1 MRLRAFAW
9 LRLLCLVHS
18 VTSARLNNL
27 RSRDQ
32 RQLSA
37 PEAIVSSHPHNATT
51 NASSSLPLHTLDD
64 EPLTIHKIYGG
75 TEAQPDDALF
85 FVMMLVWNNQTNQ
98 YEFDGCG
105 GSLVSE
111 RHILTA
117 GHCAKQRNPMFHAAY
132 VHAYQ
137 PYAGNPGIPYHVSR
151 VANYTTH
158 PDFDDASNANDL
170 SIITLETPVPLGAAH
185 LVRLA
190 GAYLNVWETEM
201 MQVYGFGWTASNVR
215 DVVPTLRTVDLPF
228 ISRDKCRQNYYG
240 DHVMDDM
247 ICAGYKDGGHDA
259 CNGDSGG
266 PMIVRKGNQTF
277 QAGIVSWGQGCG
289 QPNKPGVYI
298 SVQYHYKWIQE
309 TVCSALPGNETSAPI
324 CENYKPPA
332 VYTVSSSTKTCTKH
346 KVGQRCRV
354 DKDCCSWKC
363 ERGRFRTYG
372 VCRKSW

>member
-1 MRLRAFAW
+1 MRLQTLAW
-9 LRLLCLVHS
+9 LQLASLVHH
-18 VTSARLNNL
+18 TTFARHNNL
-27 RSRDQ
+27 RSRE
-32 RQLSA
+32 RRLSA
-37 PEAIVSSHPHNATT
+37 PETIITSQSHNQTSV
-51 NASSSLPLHTLDD
+51 SSSLPLHDLDND
-64 EPLTIHKIYGG
+64 PLTLQTIYGG
-75 TEAQPDDALF
+75 TEAKADDAPF
-85 FVMMLVWNNQTNQ
+85 YVMMMVWNNQTNQ

-117 GHCAKQRNPMFHAAY
+117 GHCAKLRNPKDHAAY

-137 PYAGNPGIPYHVSR
+137 PYQGNPGVPFHVSR
-151 VANYTTH
+151 LANYTTH

-170 SIITLETPVPLGAAH
+170 SIVTLETPVPLGKAN

-190 GAYLNVWETEM
+190 GSYLSLWEAEK
-201 MQVYGFGWTASNVR
+201 MQVYGFGWTSFDVR
-215 DVVPTLRTVDLPF
+215 DVVPTLRTVDLPL
-228 ISRDKCRQNYYG
+228 ILRDKCRANYYG

-247 ICAGYKDGGHDA
+247 ICAGYKEGGHDA

-309 TVCSALPGNETSAPI
+309 TVCSALKGIETAAPI
-324 CENYKPPA
+324 CANYKAPA
-332 VYTVSSSTKTCTKH
+332 VYTVSSTKSCTKR
-346 KVGQRCRV
+346 KVGQSCKV

-363 ERGRFRTYG
+363 VHARGKTIG
-372 VCRKSW
+372 VCRPSW